1 MGVVDELIRAR
12 EAYERR
18 DWVAAYGDLSH
29 ADADVMN
36 ADDFARPFSHAT
48 LDAACEDKEAGMYFF
63 LCAYELL
70 RRTGEDR
77 YRDWAAVG
85 QIPS

>member
-29 ADADVMN
+29 ADAEAMTS
-36 ADDFARPFSHAT
+36 DDFARLAMTAYLLGRTNDCLQAMQRAYQGH
-48 LDAACEDKEAGMYFF
+48 LAAG
-63 LCAYELL
+63 
-70 RRTGEDR
+70 G
-77 YRDWAAVG
+77 
-85 QIPS
+85 I